1 MPKDRH
7 SGSAR
12 EFVNGICKKPWNLDK
27 AKLAWSWPCI
37 RLDAPVPISRKR
49 PGSGITEA
57 TSSRRQRPTRRLQG
71 QLPGQEKRVLKATE
85 GIANPSWGWEGAVSP
100 LRASLTSLEPRGLRA
115 ASRGTRWPQG
125 GGWGRAPARRTAPSP
140 DSAPPLP
147 ESKRWRTRKLPRTG
161 TDFRAN
167 RAAALAFS
175 GGSDAIGSCSRRAE
189 MSKLEG
195 CAWLLLRKLE
205 DGVPCQ
211 ITRPRSAPVSET
223 IRKKCFQQMVPL
235 SPAWRERLP
244 LSTLRLSQNILEKT
258 SRQNFSSLALLMR
271 QICCL
276 LMLPMGF

>member
-1 MPKDRH
+1 MTTPILANQR
-7 SGSAR
+7 
-12 EFVNGICKKPWNLDK
+12 
-27 AKLAWSWPCI
+27 AKLTRIEYTEEGPAMKALSSLGQWTFNCTCFKDTECICPCGYPRSASSGI
-37 RLDAPVPISRKR
+37 RKR

-71 QLPGQEKRVLKATE
+71 QSPGQEKRVPKATE
-85 GIANPSWGWEGAVSP
+85 GIANPSWGWGGAESP

-115 ASRGTRWPQG
+115 ASRGTRCPQG

-147 ESKRWRTRKLPRTG
+147 QSKRWRTRKLPRTG

-189 MSKLEG
+189 MSKVEG
-195 CAWLLLRKLE
+195 CAWPLLRKLE

-211 ITRPRSAPVSET
+211 ITRP
-223 IRKKCFQQMVPL
+223 
-235 SPAWRERLP
+235 
-244 LSTLRLSQNILEKT
+244 
-258 SRQNFSSLALLMR
+258 
-271 QICCL
+271 
-276 LMLPMGF
+276 